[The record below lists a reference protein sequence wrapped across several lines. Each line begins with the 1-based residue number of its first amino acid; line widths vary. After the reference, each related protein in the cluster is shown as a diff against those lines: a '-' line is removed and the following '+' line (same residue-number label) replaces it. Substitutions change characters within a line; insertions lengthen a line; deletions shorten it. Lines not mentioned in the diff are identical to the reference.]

1 MIGMAS
7 KVYKLEGVI
16 SKKEW
21 LQNIYIYIGMHA
33 NFKHK
38 IIYCNYY

>member
-21 LQNIYIYIGMHA
+21 LQNIYIQACMQIS
-33 NFKHK
+33 NTK
-38 IIYCNYY
+38 